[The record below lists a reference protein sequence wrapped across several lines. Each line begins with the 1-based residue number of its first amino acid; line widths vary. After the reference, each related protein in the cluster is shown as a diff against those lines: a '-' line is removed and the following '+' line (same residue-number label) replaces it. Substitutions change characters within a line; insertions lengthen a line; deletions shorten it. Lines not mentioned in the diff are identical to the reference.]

1 MKLTQIIAGR
11 VPYVTKKQL
20 CKELELSG
28 NTVKDRI
35 NEIED
40 EIKNG
45 RYDEYAVIRD
55 GQLLAVNYY
64 VWIDYLTYRQRLREK
79 NLRKFVPNF
88 EPKKVARY
96 AGVAE
101 SEAV

>member
-1 MKLTQIIAGR
+1 MKLMPIRR

-40 EIKNG
+40 EIKKG

-79 NLRKFVPNF
+79 NLRKFVPAF
-88 EPKKVARY
+88 DPGKVAGY
-96 AGVAE
+96 GGIEE